1 LSIKVSGRKTRL
13 FGEDLF
19 DLGNPILFTIGR
31 SWRRTFW
38 PAGDIAKPVHA
49 SGLFLLLIGVYTSAA
64 TGE

>member
-1 LSIKVSGRKTRL
+1 M

-38 PAGDIAKPVHA
+38 PAGDIAKPVHT
-49 SGLFLLLIGVYTSAA
+49 SGLFLLFIGDYTSTA